1 MRKITGVFFAMRT
14 LMHKVYWKRFMRGYL
29 KYLRNQHRVEGM
41 VTTTL
46 PHALYSETCWQDKG
60 RTIQRFYRLAS
71 WTLLRAGERKKRKVL
86 GVTPDYYLR

>member
-1 MRKITGVFFAMRT
+1 MII
-14 LMHKVYWKRFMRGYL
+14 YL
-29 KYLRNQHRVEGM
+29 KYLRNQHWVEGM
-41 VTTTL
+41 VTTPL

-71 WTLLRAGERKKRKVL
+71 WTLLRAGERKKRKML